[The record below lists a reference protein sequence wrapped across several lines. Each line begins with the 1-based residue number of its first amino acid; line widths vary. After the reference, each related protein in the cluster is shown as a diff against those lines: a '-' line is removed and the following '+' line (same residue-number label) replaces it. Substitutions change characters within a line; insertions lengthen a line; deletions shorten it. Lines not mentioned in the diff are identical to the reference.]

1 MGSGAPRNGP
11 PPQGTSVLDSFSV
24 VGAGALAEALVRSL
38 TDLGMTCRGVF
49 ARRLEKA
56 QMLADSLGV
65 STSGRVEQAA
75 STASDLLLIVVTD
88 EAVSEGCVYHW
99 SPGCRFYPLLR
110 CIRVASTT
118 TECSNRSLGEGV
130 ETGSFHPLQT
140 FTGPEDKTAFRGI
153 TIGMDGSARA
163 LGAAQHLAVELL
175 AVSVSIDPQK
185 RALYHAAAV
194 MAGNHAITMLSTAG
208 DLWELAAGNR
218 QSFVDSLGP
227 LTRQSVFNALEKG
240 PESALTGPVVRGD
253 VETIRRHL
261 EALSDYA
268 SHLLPMYGA
277 VLTETV
283 HLAMRSG
290 RLAPDSAVKLLDL
303 VSEFLNREAS

>member
-1 MGSGAPRNGP
+1 
-11 PPQGTSVLDSFSV
+11 
-24 VGAGALAEALVRSL
+24 
-38 TDLGMTCRGVF
+38 
-49 ARRLEKA
+49 
-56 QMLADSLGV
+56 
-65 STSGRVEQAA
+65 
-75 STASDLLLIVVTD
+75 
-88 EAVSEGCVYHW
+88 
-99 SPGCRFYPLLR
+99 
-110 CIRVASTT
+110 
-118 TECSNRSLGEGV
+118 
-130 ETGSFHPLQT
+130 
-140 FTGPEDKTAFRGI
+140 
-153 TIGMDGSARA
+153 
-163 LGAAQHLAVELL
+163 
-175 AVSVSIDPQK
+175 
-185 RALYHAAAV
+185 

>member
-1 MGSGAPRNGP
+1 MRSPYFPR
-11 PPQGTSVLDSFSV
+11 
-24 VGAGALAEALVRSL
+24 LVIYGNL
-38 TDLGMTCRGVF
+38 
-49 ARRLEKA
+49 RLEI
-56 QMLADSLGV
+56 
-65 STSGRVEQAA
+65 A
-75 STASDLLLIVVTD
+75 SRL
-88 EAVSEGCVYHW
+88 W
-99 SPGCRFYPLLR
+99 
-110 CIRVASTT
+110 IRWA
-118 TECSNRSLGEGV
+118 
-130 ETGSFHPLQT
+130 
-140 FTGPEDKTAFRGI
+140 
-153 TIGMDGSARA
+153 
-163 LGAAQHLAVELL
+163 
-175 AVSVSIDPQK
+175 
-185 RALYHAAAV
+185 
-194 MAGNHAITMLSTAG
+194 
-208 DLWELAAGNR
+208 
-218 QSFVDSLGP
+218 P